1 MISDRGHRAA
11 SGHRPRLELESP
23 FLSEEKQQSV
33 TSEHRGPL
41 RDVLVALFAWGVI
54 AAAIVTA
61 GISPMLA
68 ALAASVVAVD
78 VAYYRRL
85 DRADSTASRS

>member
-1 MISDRGHRAA
+1 MISGRGHRAA
-11 SGHRPRLELESP
+11 SSHRPRLELESP
-23 FLSEEKQQSV
+23 FLSEEKQQSI
-33 TSEHRGPL
+33 TSEHWGSLRG
-41 RDVLVALFAWGVI
+41 VLVALFAWVAI

-68 ALAASVVAVD
+68 ALAASVVAFD

-85 DRADSTASRS
+85 DRVDSAASRG